1 MLDYKGTLLLKRSEL
16 SQLLQIKDYIAV
28 MENAFGIY
36 AKQKSYGTGLLHLET
51 DQVEYHIKA
60 GGINLGKTYFGL
72 KVNSNSFSGN
82 KKTGL
87 PNIKGAIIL
96 FDGENGYP
104 LAIIDSIEI
113 TIKRTGATT
122 AVAAKYLARNDSKV
136 ITVCGCGNQG
146 RIQLEALKEV
156 LPIRKVFAFDKD
168 ANAVAGYIKNMSAKL
183 SLNIEPVENLKK
195 AVQESD
201 VVTTCTPSRQFFLP
215 KEYVNPGTFIAAV
228 GADSPEKQEL
238 EENLLV
244 DNKVIVDIL
253 EQCSAVG
260 ELHHAIEA
268 GLLTKEDV
276 HGEIGDVIIGKIP
289 ARTSNNEIIIYDATG
304 TAIQDTA
311 AAATCFERAISA
323 GAGRFIN
330 LFD

>member
-36 AKQKSYGTGLLHLET
+36 AKQKSYSTGLLHLET

-60 GGINLGKTYFGL
+60 GGIKLGKTYFGL
-72 KVNSNSFSGN
+72 KANSNSFSGN
-82 KKTGL
+82 KKAGL

-136 ITVCGCGNQG
+136 VTVCGCGNQG
-146 RIQLEALKEV
+146 RIQLESLKEV
-156 LPIRKVFAFDKD
+156 LPISKVFAFDKD
-168 ANAVAGYIKNMSAKL
+168 VNAVASYVKDMSAKL

-201 VVTTCTPSRQFFLP
+201 VVTTCTPSRKFFLL

-228 GADSPEKQEL
+228 GADSPEKQEI

-244 DNKVIVDIL
+244 DNKIVVDIL

-268 GLLTKEDV
+268 GVLTKEDV

-311 AAATCFERAISA
+311 AAATCFERAIRA